1 MAAQGIERAPAAL
14 YHHAHARLPRG
25 RGTIGGPL
33 RRLLAVCFLLLM
45 PHQAFAFIQTHVIAP
60 NFTKNQLVGGAAGG
74 SWSLWSQAPDV
85 VVLFVLG
92 YS

>member
-1 MAAQGIERAPAAL
+1 
-14 YHHAHARLPRG
+14 
-25 RGTIGGPL
+25 L
-33 RRLLAVCFLLLM
+33 RRLLAVCFLLLI
-45 PHQAFAFIQTHVIAP
+45 PHQALAFIQTGGMAP

-74 SWSLWSQAPDV
+74 SWSLWSQAPEV